1 VKLYEMGC
9 DSWAVNAEQ
18 GGACSRTLLRAASD
32 TLSCGKL
39 SQEFFWQKIN
49 NWKKK
54 LFLPSWWTA

>member
-1 VKLYEMGC
+1 MGC

-49 NWKKK
+49 N
-54 LFLPSWWTA
+54 